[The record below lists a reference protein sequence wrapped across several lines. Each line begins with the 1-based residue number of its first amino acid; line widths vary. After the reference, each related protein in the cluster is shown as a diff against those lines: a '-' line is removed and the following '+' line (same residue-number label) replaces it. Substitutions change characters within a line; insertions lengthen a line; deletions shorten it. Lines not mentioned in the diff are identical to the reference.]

1 MVNVFHWYDG
11 VLGSLKRFLWPV
23 SLDLHRMRPV
33 WGLRGI
39 QKMYIRQLGIQ
50 PKLSEKINDG
60 NCPCLVGEFGTHM
73 DLDKGKSFK
82 KSKNLEEKTFK
93 WQIIALDLMY
103 NALDHWLLSGTQW
116 NYTFDNSNAFG
127 DNWNQEDLSIFSRD
141 QQIEEWKDNINSGGR
156 GIEGFCRPYAR
167 FIAGKPIK
175 MQFNRSKGLFR
186 LEFIA
191 DLNIEA
197 PTEIFVPRFNIHM
210 DSM

>member
-1 MVNVFHWYDG
+1 MAETIRQQNPAWIIFVEDEPKTTVFPREGGWPENTPENMVNVFHWYDG

-127 DNWNQEDLSIFSRD
+127 DNWNQEDLSIFSRTS
-141 QQIEEWKDNINSGGR
+141 KLRNGR
-156 GIEGFCRPYAR
+156 TTLIQEDEG
-167 FIAGKPIK
+167 
-175 MQFNRSKGLFR
+175 SKVFVVLMPGL
-186 LEFIA
+186 
-191 DLNIEA
+191 
-197 PTEIFVPRFNIHM
+197 
-210 DSM
+210 